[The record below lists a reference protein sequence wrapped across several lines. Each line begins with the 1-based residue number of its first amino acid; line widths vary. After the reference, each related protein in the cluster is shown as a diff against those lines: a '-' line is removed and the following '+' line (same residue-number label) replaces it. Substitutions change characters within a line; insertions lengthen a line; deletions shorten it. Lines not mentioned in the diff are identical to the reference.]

1 METQRGVCLSP
12 SGDQLQSSGRELYR
26 QIVRVDL
33 EKIKRQRNVCICPL
47 TVDIVPSNYGIL
59 IFSFFC
65 FVVYLFLLSLLFLG
79 FGEINARDSV
89 FTAIKIWGWTDFFE
103 F

>member
-12 SGDQLQSSGRELYR
+12 SGDQLQSSGRELYG

-47 TVDIVPSNYGIL
+47 TVDLVPSNYGIL
-59 IFSFFC
+59 VFSFFVLYFIC
-65 FVVYLFLLSLLFLG
+65 FYFPYYS
-79 FGEINARDSV
+79 
-89 FTAIKIWGWTDFFE
+89 
-103 F
+103 